1 MIHWLL
7 VAHIIVVG
15 YWLGSELVINS
26 SFRFATRDVASPLEA
41 RDRML
46 QHVMNTDQHVRFALV
61 LQASLGTILLAAY
74 GWVPGGQTLM
84 IAAAVLGV
92 FWLGFVEYI
101 HRVRHSAVG
110 ARLAALDRGSRYVL
124 MGVLLLMSIG
134 VIGGDWPIP
143 LWLRF
148 KFAAFA
154 GVIATGVLVRLQLIR
169 FFRVWGEMK
178 TDGVTDARNA
188 RVSTLENQ
196 ASFLIVMI
204 WVFIAIIVA
213 LSLFKPV

>member
-15 YWLGSELVINS
+15 YWLGAELVINS
-26 SFRFATRDVASPLEA
+26 SFRFATRDVASSHDA

-46 QHVMNTDQHVRFALV
+46 KHVMDTDQHVRFALV
-61 LQASLGTILLAAY
+61 LQASLGTILMAAY
-74 GWVPGGQTLM
+74 GWVPGGQPLM
-84 IAAAVLGV
+84 IAAAMVGL
-92 FWLGFVEYI
+92 FWLCFVEYI
-101 HRVRHSAVG
+101 HRVRHSVAG
-110 ARLAALDRGSRYVL
+110 ERLAALDRGSRYVL
-124 MGVLLLMSIG
+124 MAVLLLMSVG
-134 VIGGDWPIP
+134 LIGGNWPIP

-178 TDGVTDARNA
+178 SAGVTDARNA
-188 RVSTLENQ
+188 RVIALEKQ
-196 ASFLIVMI
+196 ATFLIVMI

-213 LSLFKPV
+213 LSLFKPA